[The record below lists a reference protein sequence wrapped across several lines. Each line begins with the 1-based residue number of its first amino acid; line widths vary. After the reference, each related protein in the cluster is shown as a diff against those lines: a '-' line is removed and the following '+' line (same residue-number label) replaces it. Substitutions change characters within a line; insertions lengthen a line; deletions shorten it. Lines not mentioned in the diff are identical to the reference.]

1 MAVVQ
6 DQRESEVVAIA
17 TVKTN
22 WKGSILIVDDDP
34 DVCRLLIDMLDAE
47 GFECDGVNTSG
58 DALTSLARQSWD
70 LVITDMFLADSTL
83 SGMEL
88 IDIISRRDDTIPVM
102 MVTAFP
108 SINHAVDAMR
118 HGAVDFLS
126 KPFDREILL
135 HQVKKALQE
144 RRLRIENKRL
154 QAEMNKAAV
163 IEKLNRELNKRI
175 YELTRLYAISEGIN
189 DFLDT
194 NGLFDRIASLSRDV
208 TGAQR
213 ISLMVLDRT
222 RRYLHIRA
230 AIGLPKDVV
239 TGTIVPVG
247 EGFAGQVVQTGKAVR
262 VTEQIPDVPV
272 GSGEDPR
279 SYRTRSWMS
288 MPLRVGQ
295 EIFGVI
301 NLTDKLDGV
310 NFTRED
316 EQILQTLVEKAGI
329 KLENQALYEGI
340 YSNLIDTLNSL
351 VTTIEAKDPYTRE
364 HSQRV
369 TDYAVMLGKLL
380 DLSDDEI
387 EMLNFAGILHD
398 IGKIGVRDEILTK
411 PGRLTSDEYQMIQ
424 QHPIIGE
431 KIVAPLGLVNHERA
445 IIKYHHERFDGSGY
459 PEGLGG
465 EQIPILARIVAIAD
479 AFDAMTTTR
488 SYRKALPVA
497 HALEEMRRCAGSQFD
512 PRLVTIWCNAIERNL
527 IQMPEFLIREAGLAG

>member
-1 MAVVQ
+1 M
-6 DQRESEVVAIA
+6 SIA

-34 DVCRLLIDMLDAE
+34 AVCGLLVDMLACE
-47 GFECDGVNTSG
+47 GYECEGVGSSG
-58 DALTSLARQSWD
+58 EALARLARQPWD
-70 LVITDMFLADSTL
+70 LVITDMCLQESTL

-88 IDIISRRDDTIPVM
+88 IDIVGRRDDTIPVM

-118 HGAVDFLS
+118 RGAVDFLG
-126 KPFDREILL
+126 KPFDREILV

-163 IEKLNRELNKRI
+163 IEKLNRELNRKI
-175 YELTRLYAISEGIN
+175 YELTRLYAISEGLN
-189 DFLDT
+189 DLLDT
-194 NGLFDRIASLSRDV
+194 NALFDRIASLSRDV

-222 RRYLHIRA
+222 RRFLHIRA

-239 TGTIVPVG
+239 HGTIVPVG
-247 EGFAGQVVQTGKAVR
+247 EGIAGQVVQSGKAVR
-262 VTEQIPDVPV
+262 ITEQIPESASDSPD
-272 GSGEDPR
+272 DPR
-279 SYRTRSWMS
+279 YRTRSWMS

-351 VTTIEAKDPYTRE
+351 ITTIEAKDPYTRE

-369 TDYAVMLGKLL
+369 TDYAVALGKLL

-411 PGRLTSDEYQMIQ
+411 PGRLTSEEYDMIKE
-424 QHPIIGE
+424 HPNIGE
-431 KIVAPLGLVNHERA
+431 RIVAPLGLVSQERA
-445 IIKYHHERFDGSGY
+445 IIHYHHERYDGTGY
-459 PEGLGG
+459 PEGLFG

-488 SYRKALPVA
+488 SYRKALPVS

-512 PRLVTIWCNAIERNL
+512 PRLVTIWCNGIERNL
-527 IQMPEFLIREAGLAG
+527 IQMPGFLNREAGLAG

>member
-1 MAVVQ
+1 M
-6 DQRESEVVAIA
+6 SIA

-34 DVCRLLIDMLDAE
+34 DVCRLLIDLLSCE
-47 GFECDGVNTSG
+47 GYECEGVQCSG
-58 DALTSLARQSWD
+58 EALTMLARHPWD
-70 LVITDMFLADSTL
+70 LVIADMFLQDSTV

-88 IDIISRRDDTIPVM
+88 IDIVGRRDETIPVM

-118 HGAVDFLS
+118 RGAVDFIS
-126 KPFDREILL
+126 KPFDREFLL

-175 YELTRLYAISEGIN
+175 YELTRLYAISEGLN
-189 DFLDT
+189 DFLDS
-194 NGLFDRIASLSRDV
+194 NALFDRISSLSRDV

-222 RRYLHIRA
+222 RRYLHIRS
-230 AIGLPKDVV
+230 AIGLPKDVIH
-239 TGTIVPVG
+239 GTIVPVG
-247 EGFAGQVVQTGKAVR
+247 EGIAGQVVQTGKAVR
-262 VTEQIPDVPV
+262 ITEQIPDAQLDMTK
-272 GSGEDPR
+272 GGHIDPR
-279 SYRTRSWMS
+279 AYRTRSWMS

-340 YSNLIDTLNSL
+340 YSNLLDTLNSL

-369 TDYAVMLGKLL
+369 TDYAVGLGKLL
-380 DLSDDEI
+380 DLSEDEI

-411 PGRLTSDEYQMIQ
+411 PGRLTSDEYDTIK
-424 QHPIIGE
+424 QHPNIGE
-431 KIVAPLGLVNHERA
+431 KIVAPLGLVSSERA
-445 IIKYHHERFDGSGY
+445 IIHYHHERFDGSGY
-459 PEGLGG
+459 PDGLSG

-488 SYRKALPVA
+488 SYRKAMPVA

-512 PRLVTIWCNAIERNL
+512 PRLVTIWCNGIERNL
-527 IQMPEFLIREAGLAG
+527 ILMPEFLSREAGLAG

>member
-1 MAVVQ
+1 MRERKVV
-6 DQRESEVVAIA
+6 SIA

-34 DVCRLLIDMLDAE
+34 DVCRMLVDMLECE

-58 DALTSLARQSWD
+58 DALTSLARQPWD
-70 LVITDMFLADSTL
+70 LVITDMFLAESTL

-88 IDIISRRDDTIPVM
+88 IDVICRRDDTIPVM
-102 MVTAFP
+102 MITAFP

-194 NGLFDRIASLSRDV
+194 NALFDRIASLSRDV

-247 EGFAGQVVQTGKAVR
+247 EGIAGQVVQTGKAVR
-262 VTEQIPDVPV
+262 ITEQIPDVV
-272 GSGEDPR
+272 GETGGDRR

-301 NLTDKLDGV
+301 NLTDKLDGL
-310 NFTRED
+310 NFSRED

-387 EMLNFAGILHD
+387 EMLNFAGMLHD

-411 PGRLTSDEYQMIQ
+411 PGRLTSEEYDMIK

-431 KIVAPLGLVNHERA
+431 KIVAPLGLVSHERA
-445 IIKYHHERFDGSGY
+445 IIHSHHERFDGSGY
-459 PEGLGG
+459 PDGLRG

-512 PRLVTIWCNAIERNL
+512 PRLVTIWCNGIERNL
-527 IQMPEFLIREAGLAG
+527 IQMPDFLNREAGLAG